1 MATYCTNCGAPNEE
15 GTKFCTS
22 CGNKLPEVAPQPAP
36 QPVYA
41 QQPVQ
46 QPQYQQPV
54 QQPVYAQQPVQQP
67 QYQQPQPQYQQPQYQ
82 QPQQGYPQGGYPQ
95 QPQGYYQPGYTG
107 FSEAPKKSKKGL
119 VIAIVIILLLGL
131 TAIALFVWP
140 GFISGGS
147 GGLSGTWVNSNGDK
161 IVIDGSKLT
170 GVNGQTYKLETSGNS
185 FKVIG
190 DSEDDVE
197 EYLYKLD
204 GDALYLYDTEDTG
217 LTSPFMTFT
226 RQGGS
231 GNKGSGDEPDTPTYD
246 PEELIQGKWEDE
258 YGLSSYE
265 FDDGDVTIGAL
276 GMDFEGTYTISGDTL
291 TITYE
296 IMGYDTTLEYTF
308 EVNGDELKLT
318 ESGVTSTYKRK

>member
-1 MATYCTNCGAPNEE
+1 MATYCTNCGAPNDE

-22 CGNKLPEVAPQPAP
+22 CGNKLPEIAPQPAP
-36 QPVYA
+36 QQPVYA
-41 QQPVQ
+41 
-46 QPQYQQPV
+46 QQPV

-67 QYQQPQPQYQQPQYQ
+67 QYQQPQYQQPQYQ

-95 QPQGYYQPGYTG
+95 PQQQGYYQPGYTG

-131 TAIALFVWP
+131 AAIALFVWP
-140 GFISGGS
+140 GFITGGS
-147 GGLSGTWVNSNGDK
+147 SGLNGTWVNGSGSN
-161 IVIDGSKLT
+161 IIIDGSKFT
-170 GVNGQTYKLETSGNS
+170 GADGKVYKLETSGNN

-204 GDALYLYDTEDTG
+204 GDKLYLYDTEDTS
-217 LTSPFMTFT
+217 LAYPVVTLT

-231 GNKGSGDEPDTPTYD
+231 KNNGDDDDNGGNFASQ
-246 PEELIQGKWEDE
+246 EELLQGKWEDD

-276 GMDFEGTYTISGDTL
+276 GMEFEGTYEIDGNRL

-296 IMGYDTTLEYTF
+296 VMGYDTTLEYTF
-308 EVNGDELKLT
+308 EVNGDELTLT
-318 ESGVTSTYKRK
+318 DSSSSTGVYKRK